1 MANIDI
7 DKNEKMGEE
16 ELEQVKG
23 GPAYMKLG
31 DIKGEV
37 ASAPMVTTYD
47 LKAAKK

>member
-31 DIKGEV
+31 DIKGE
-37 ASAPMVTTYD
+37 AVTTQMTYD